1 MGEHAFSHELLGL
14 AALAY
19 FASGTAY
26 LWFLARGDEM
36 AARAGAIALSLGL
49 VLHGGAVVMEF
60 VHYGFAPATNMKEGL
75 SLLAWLMGLTF
86 LAINRRLKLPI
97 LGAFVM
103 PLMLAVALPALAL
116 PGRARPLPPALE
128 HSVLVP
134 HVLSAFFGDAVF
146 GLAALVGIAYLLQE
160 HELKATVQVSA
171 LWARLPS
178 LELMDR
184 LNRMLVVAGFIL
196 FSLAIVTG
204 AVLAR
209 GTWGAAFGWEPREVV
224 ALLTWLVYAGLI
236 WARVQAGW
244 QGRRAAVLT
253 LVGFALSMLGF
264 IGLGLCP
271 ADRHGGSFQ

>member
-1 MGEHAFSHELLGL
+1 MGEHSHELLGL

-19 FASGTAY
+19 FAALMAY
-26 LWFLARGDEM
+26 LWLLIRTDSA
-36 AARAGAIALSLGL
+36 AARAGAIALSIGL
-49 VLHGGAVVMEF
+49 VLHGGAVLLEF
-60 VHYGFAPATNMKEGL
+60 IHYGLSPATNVKEGL

-86 LAINRRLKLPI
+86 LLINQRLHVPI
-97 LGAFVM
+97 FGAFVM

-116 PGRARPLPPALE
+116 PGRTQPLPPALE
-128 HSVLVP
+128 HVVLLP

-160 HELKATVQVSA
+160 HELKTRVQGSN

-184 LNRMLVVAGFIL
+184 LNRRLVTAGFAL
-196 FSLAIVTG
+196 FSFAIITG

-209 GTWGAAFGWEPREVV
+209 GAWGSAFDWEPREVV

-236 WARVQAGW
+236 WARRQAGW

-253 LVGFALSMLGF
+253 LVGFGLSMAGF
-264 IGLGLCP
+264 VGLGLCP
-271 ADRHGGSFQ
+271 VDRHGGTFQ

>member
-26 LWFLARGDEM
+26 LWFLARGDDM
-36 AARAGAIALSLGL
+36 AAQVGAIALSLGL
-49 VLHGGAVVMEF
+49 VLHGGAVLLEL
-60 VHYGFAPATNMKEGL
+60 VHYRFAPATNVKEGL

-86 LAINRRLKLPI
+86 LVINRRLKLPI

-116 PGRARPLPPALE
+116 PGRPRPLPPAL
-128 HSVLVP
+128 HDTVLFP

-146 GLAALVGIAYLLQE
+146 GLAALVGLAYLLQE
-160 HELKATVQVSA
+160 RELKSRVQASA

-184 LNRMLVVAGFIL
+184 LNRRLVVAGFAL

-204 AVLAR
+204 AVLAQQ
-209 GTWGAAFGWEPREVV
+209 TWGSAFGWEPSELV

-236 WARVQAGW
+236 WARFQAGW

-253 LVGFALSMLGF
+253 LVGFGLSMVGLVGLGF
-264 IGLGLCP
+264 FP
-271 ADRHGGSFQ
+271 DRHGGTFQ